1 MPNRTRKLAQ
11 MGIVVQFAAL
21 IRCLG
26 EYFRLKYFVVDKFSI
41 VRIEPFIVGATVTAI
56 LAFVAILFYFAEK
69 YRLTGIASAINV
81 VILFVLRF
89 TLH

>member
-1 MPNRTRKLAQ
+1 

-56 LAFVAILFYFAEK
+56 LAFVAILF
-69 YRLTGIASAINV
+69 
-81 VILFVLRF
+81 
-89 TLH
+89 

>member
-1 MPNRTRKLAQ
+1 
-11 MGIVVQFAAL
+11 L

-26 EYFRLKYFVVDKFSI
+26 EFFRLKYFVVDKFSI

-56 LAFVAILFYFAEK
+56 LALVAILFYFTEK
-69 YRLTGIASAINV
+69 YRLTAITSAINV

-89 TLH
+89 TLL